1 MRLIFLSS
9 SYEKFLTRKQGR
21 IISFA
26 ENKEEYI
33 SFNVKI
39 IVKLARVCNK
49 EGKGVRKNIRLRFID
64 SCRFMVSSLDK
75 LASNWDDDQLK
86 LLEEFYYVKEYG
98 NTFILDLWTVIDLW
112 CQV

>member
-1 MRLIFLSS
+1 M
-9 SYEKFLTRKQGR
+9 
-21 IISFA
+21 
-26 ENKEEYI
+26 
-33 SFNVKI
+33 
-39 IVKLARVCNK
+39 CNK